1 MKIIYTTDIG
11 QVDWAALKAAVA
23 ADDFDNGRTPHQMR
37 LSAENSAINVFAYAG
52 DEIVGNARAL
62 SDGVCNAYVVD
73 VWTKTLYRNQG
84 IARRMMEMIAER
96 VPGQHVY
103 LAADDDVY
111 DFYTKLGYTKD
122 GHGMSLVVG
131 DWLHNESRAG

>member
-84 IARRMMEMIAER
+84 IAREARIHER
-96 VPGQHVY
+96 RPRNVPGRRR
-103 LAADDDVY
+103 LATQRKPCRIAPV
-111 DFYTKLGYTKD
+111 
-122 GHGMSLVVG
+122 
-131 DWLHNESRAG
+131 